1 MGGDPGGTARA
12 PFFVGRFVV
21 GDERTHVPLDGDAGA
36 LVAKPRAYLEP
47 GAFFG
52 VSAVAA
58 YSGLD
63 ARGAGLNVPDRDE
76 NAATNIEADG
86 LRVVIRPEDPGALRA
101 FGDER
106 RCSDGARA
114 CGRVSAN
121 SEAVSLSGT
130 G

>member
-1 MGGDPGGTARA
+1 MRL
-12 PFFVGRFVV
+12 VGRPVECT
-21 GDERTHVPLDGDAGA
+21 ERDCDRYARI
-36 LVAKPRAYLEP
+36 VAVCR
-47 GAFFG
+47 
-52 VSAVAA
+52 VA
-58 YSGLD
+58 
-63 ARGAGLNVPDRDE
+63 GAGLNVPDRDE
-76 NAATNIEADG
+76 NAATNIEAEG
-86 LRVVIRPEDPGALRA
+86 LRVVIRPEDPGGLRA